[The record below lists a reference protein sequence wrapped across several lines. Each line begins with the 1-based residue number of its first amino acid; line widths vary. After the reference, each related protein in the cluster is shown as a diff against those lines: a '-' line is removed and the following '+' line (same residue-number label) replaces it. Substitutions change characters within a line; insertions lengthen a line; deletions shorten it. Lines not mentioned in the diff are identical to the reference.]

1 VILAVLV
8 AISSVMLG
16 AALSFAPASR
26 GLLGYMRTFA
36 TLAAV
41 AVVFTHLLPE
51 ALHELGPLSILLFL
65 AGWFAPSLAHFV
77 GRRTTA
83 GQSASAVLEAGYW
96 GLVAHHVADGIGLG
110 TYTRLPSAGGSH
122 LDVIVALAA
131 HTVPLIAVVSLA
143 YRIRFGARAALV
155 RSFGLAAASVV
166 GITLSA
172 LVDGA
177 TVEHYAPVVAA
188 IAAGLLLHVV
198 THDLTEDPPRRVL
211 ARTVDFVVALFG
223 IGVSWLG
230 LEKNAD
236 PATWA
241 FANRFVSL
249 AERTALV
256 TLVGLAAATLSLRV
270 SDRTSKL
277 GRAML
282 PAGVLGSDGLLLG
295 IALFGFAST
304 AVRVLV
310 GCLALTLLPLPAD
323 ETEHAP
329 HGFLDRISTTLIRS
343 GPWLVLGGVIGA
355 LLLAVPPSALIARL
369 AGTPLELALLALISN
384 VTRVAMPAALLI
396 ATGLS
401 GAGFSSGG
409 ALLFTLLGPL
419 LVRRKFGWRER
430 GALTLFCAA
439 VAWLTERF
447 HVVSAP
453 LDGALSASEPGAP
466 IAIALG
472 ALLALGVWQ
481 LGARIWLSEI
491 VQPPAHEHEHAHDVH
506 GPHA

>member
-1 VILAVLV
+1 VLFAVFV
-8 AISSVMLG
+8 AVSSVMLG

-51 ALHELGPLSILLFL
+51 ALQTLGPLSILLFL
-65 AGWFAPSLAHFV
+65 AGWFAPTLAHFV
-77 GRRTTA
+77 GQRSTR
-83 GQSASAVLEAGYW
+83 GQPANAVLEAGYW
-96 GLVAHHVADGIGLG
+96 GLIAHHVADGIGLG

-143 YRIRFGARAALV
+143 YRVRFGARAALV
-155 RSFGLAAASVV
+155 RSLGLAAASVV
-166 GITLSA
+166 GIALSA
-172 LVDGA
+172 LVGA
-177 TVEHYAPVVAA
+177 TAVEHYAPVVAA
-188 IAAGLLLHVV
+188 LAAGLLLHVV
-198 THDLTEDPPRRVL
+198 THDLTDDPPRSAF
-211 ARTVDFVVALFG
+211 ARSLDLMVALLG

-230 LEKNAD
+230 LEKDAD

-241 FANRFVSL
+241 FATRFASL
-249 AERTALV
+249 AERSALV
-256 TLVGLAAATLSLRV
+256 ILVGLAAAAFSLRV
-270 SDRTSKL
+270 SDRASKL

-295 IALFGFAST
+295 IALFGFTST

-310 GCLALTLLPLPAD
+310 GCLVLTLLPLPSGEEA
-323 ETEHAP
+323 HAP
-329 HGFLDRISTTLIRS
+329 HGFLERATAALTRS

-355 LLLAVPPSALIARL
+355 LLLAVPRSALTERL
-369 AGTPLELALLALISN
+369 SGTPLELLLLALISN
-384 VTRVAMPAALLI
+384 VTPVALPAALLI

-401 GAGFSSGG
+401 GAGFSSAG

-419 LVRRKFGWRER
+419 LVRRNFGWRER
-430 GALTLFCAA
+430 SALTLFCVAA
-439 VAWLTERF
+439 AWISQRF
-447 HVVSAP
+447 HVVGAP
-453 LDGALSASEPGAP
+453 LDGALSAAEPGAR
-466 IAIALG
+466 IAVALG
-472 ALLALGVWQ
+472 VLLALGVWK
-481 LGARIWLSEI
+481 LGARVWISEI

-506 GPHA
+506 GPHG